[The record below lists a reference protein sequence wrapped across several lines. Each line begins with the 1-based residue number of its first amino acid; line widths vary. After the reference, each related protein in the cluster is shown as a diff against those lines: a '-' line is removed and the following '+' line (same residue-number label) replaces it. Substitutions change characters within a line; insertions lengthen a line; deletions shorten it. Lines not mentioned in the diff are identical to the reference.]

1 VWRDCDCDL
10 GYEGSRSFLSPPRLH
25 TDGFHSSS
33 QTSTP
38 SSTYQ
43 STSSLLVDRLARTI
57 TGTGGAATGCD
68 ELTQILMRKG
78 LLSPFTFG
86 ALKLQVVGIIGW
98 ALVLVLGAAA
108 AAEAAATTDDS
119 LSRSRGD
126 AAADGTLLVVIG
138 SLPLSF

>member
-1 VWRDCDCDL
+1 
-10 GYEGSRSFLSPPRLH
+10 
-25 TDGFHSSS
+25 
-33 QTSTP
+33 
-38 SSTYQ
+38 
-43 STSSLLVDRLARTI
+43 
-57 TGTGGAATGCD
+57 
-68 ELTQILMRKG
+68 LTQILMRKG

-98 ALVLVLGAAA
+98 ALVLVLGAVPAATAAA